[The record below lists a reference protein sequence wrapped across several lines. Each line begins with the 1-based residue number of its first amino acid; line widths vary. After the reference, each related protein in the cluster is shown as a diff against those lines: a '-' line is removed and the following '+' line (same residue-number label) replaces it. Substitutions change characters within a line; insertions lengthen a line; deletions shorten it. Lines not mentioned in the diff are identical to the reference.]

1 MIYIT
6 QSVDSK
12 VCLTLAES
20 SLLAAPHYLFALYRD
35 IDLDE
40 PVRCV
45 HYTDTSTYPN
55 TYNLF
60 VFNEDIVSG
69 EYTYRV
75 YESSDAN
82 PTEIADTTGRI
93 LEEGLMIVYSSTNVD
108 NSVYL

>member
-6 QSVDSK
+6 QGVDSK

-20 SLLAAPHYLFALYRD
+20 SSLVAPHYLFALYRD

-40 PVRCV
+40 PVICV
-45 HYTDTSTYPN
+45 HYTDNSTYPN

-60 VFNEDIVSG
+60 TFNETIASG

-75 YESSDAN
+75 YESATPN
-82 PTEIADTTGRI
+82 PTEIADTTGII
-93 LEEGLMIVYSSTNVD
+93 LEEGLMVVYSSTDVD
-108 NSVYL
+108 TNVYL